1 MPITDERALIEK
13 LLRIEALHAGATT
26 PGERAAAANA
36 MDRIRERLKKV
47 AVQDPPVEYRF
58 SMPDPWARKLFL
70 ALLRR
75 YELRPYRYP
84 RQRYTTVMVRV
95 PRRFVDETLWPEYL
109 ALSESLRSYLNEVTE
124 RVISEAV
131 HKDHSEA
138 AETPEPPGLSG
149 PVED

>member
-1 MPITDERALIEK
+1 
-13 LLRIEALHAGATT
+13 
-26 PGERAAAANA
+26 
-36 MDRIRERLKKV
+36 
-47 AVQDPPVEYRF
+47 
-58 SMPDPWARKLFL
+58 MPDPWARKLFL

-84 RQRYTTVMVRV
+84 RQRHTTVMVRV
-95 PRRFVDETLWPEYL
+95 PRRFVDETLWPEHQ

-131 HKDHSEA
+131 HEDHSEA
-138 AETPEPPGLSG
+138 AETPEPPALSG

>member
-1 MPITDERALIEK
+1 MA
-13 LLRIEALHAGATT
+13 
-26 PGERAAAANA
+26 
-36 MDRIRERLKKV
+36 
-47 AVQDPPVEYRF
+47 
-58 SMPDPWARKLFL
+58 DPWARKLFL

-109 ALSESLRSYLNEVTE
+109 ALSESLRSYLNDVTE

-138 AETPEPPGLSG
+138 AETPEPAGLVG
-149 PVED
+149 PVEQG